1 MYGPRSSKTV
11 MLVSISVMMLALS
24 AVGSASESVEFGE
37 VVRVSPAG
45 RLAMSPDLIVDATGQ
60 AHILW
65 VDKGPDGTVVEPQD
79 PEEIESAPGMKHDAF
94 DDLYY
99 QKFSPAAEENPL
111 GEPVRVNTNPGEV
124 WGFSVSKP
132 QLKVGP
138 DGTVHVMF
146 TGNQNLGSGKSAVIA
161 RYTRSTDAGQSFEP
175 VRTLN
180 SAAENDLSATM
191 HGGFAAAHAFGTLL
205 ATDNGDVHVYWIDTR
220 LMDESDT
227 AAALF
232 ATVSRDG
239 GKTFAQ
245 DQPVFED
252 SVCPCCQLAADS
264 TDDVIF
270 LASRQTYTD
279 NYRDAAIAFS
289 TDQGGSFGARIPVG
303 EGRWQ
308 IEGCPLKRIDVA
320 AHGNYVYTASY
331 TRGREPAG
339 VYLSRSTD
347 AGATYEEPLAVHAD
361 ARVADSPAVA
371 ADGEGR
377 VYVVWHA
384 KVGGPRRLYLRVS
397 TDNGGSWSAPIEVP
411 TPEGKSAYPEIG
423 AAADGMAYIVWQQDN
438 AIYLQ
443 SVTAGRGQL
452 AAHSV
457 AE

>member
-1 MYGPRSSKTV
+1 
-11 MLVSISVMMLALS
+11 LMLALS
-24 AVGSASESVEFGE
+24 VVSTAGESVEFGE

-45 RLAMSPDLIVDATGQ
+45 RLAMSPDLIMDATGQ
-60 AHILW
+60 AHVLW

-79 PEEIESAPGMKHDAF
+79 PEEIKSAPGMKHDAF

-99 QKFSPAAEENPL
+99 RHYSPSAAENRL
-111 GEPVRVNTNPGEV
+111 GEPVRVNTTPGEV

-132 QLKVGP
+132 QIKVGP

-180 SAAENDLSATM
+180 SAADNDLSATM

-227 AAALF
+227 AGALF
-232 ATVSRDG
+232 ETVSRDG
-239 GKTFAQ
+239 GKTFEQ
-245 DQPVFED
+245 DRPVFEN

-264 TDDVIF
+264 TGDAIF
-270 LASRQTYTD
+270 LTSRKVFAD
-279 NYRDAAIAFS
+279 NYRDATIAMSTDDGRSFS
-289 TDQGGSFGARIPVG
+289 TRVPVG
-303 EGRWQ
+303 EGHWQ
-308 IEGCPLKRIDVA
+308 IDGCPLKRIDVA
-320 AHGNYVYTASY
+320 VHDKYVHTASY

-347 AGATYEEPLAVHAD
+347 AGETYAEPLVVHAE

-384 KVGGPRRLYLRVS
+384 KAGGPRRLYLRVS
-397 TDNGGSWSAPIEVP
+397 TDNGESWSAPIEVP
-411 TPEGKSAYPEIG
+411 TPEGTSAYPEIG
-423 AAADGMAYIVWQQDN
+423 AAADGSAYIAWQQDK
-438 AIYLQ
+438 AVYLM
-443 SVTAGRGQL
+443 SVTPGRGQL
-452 AAHSV
+452 ATQNLT
-457 AE
+457 E